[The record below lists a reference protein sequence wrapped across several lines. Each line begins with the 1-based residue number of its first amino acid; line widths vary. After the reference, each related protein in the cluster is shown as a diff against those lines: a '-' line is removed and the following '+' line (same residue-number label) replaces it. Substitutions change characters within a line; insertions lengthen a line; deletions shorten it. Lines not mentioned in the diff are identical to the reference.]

1 MNMKKILLLLTLLF
15 TFTLNAQDNDT
26 TAGSLYVKA
35 GACEDITSVPLE
47 LYLTARDTGITA
59 LELYITLPSGLETIS
74 EGTLN
79 PVVCSA
85 THSITQGIVGQ
96 SLFVSIASPWLEA
109 FTASDAPLCTW
120 HCDLS
125 SLADGEY
132 TINVTGK
139 FAVGTRN
146 GEIQCYT
153 SSDQEE
159 TVVINRIPTGVEKV
173 EIKNEK
179 AEIYDLRGIRLS
191 EPQRGAINIINGKK
205 VKL

>member
-15 TFTLNAQDNDT
+15 TFTLNAQEN
-26 TAGSLYVKA
+26 TASTGCLYLKA
-35 GACEDITSVPLE
+35 GACENPSNVPLE
-47 LYLTARDTGITA
+47 LYLTAPDAKITA

-79 PVVCSA
+79 PLVGST
-85 THSITQGIVGQ
+85 THRITQGIVGH
-96 SLFVSIASPWLEA
+96 SLFISIASPQLEA

-125 SLADGEY
+125 SLDDGEY

-139 FAVGTRN
+139 FAVGIRN
-146 GEIQCYT
+146 YEIQCYT
-153 SSDQEE
+153 SADQEE
-159 TVVINRIPTGVEKV
+159 TIVIKSTPTGVEKV

-191 EPQRGAINIINGKK
+191 EPQRGVINIINGKK

>member
-1 MNMKKILLLLTLLF
+1 MKKILLFLTLLF
-15 TFTLNAQDNDT
+15 TFTLNAQENDK
-26 TAGSLYVKA
+26 TAGSLYLKA
-35 GACEDITSVPLE
+35 GACDNLSSVPLE
-47 LYLTARDTGITA
+47 LYLTAPDTEITA
-59 LELYITLPSGLETIS
+59 LELYITLPAGLETIS

-79 PVVCSA
+79 PVACSA
-85 THSITQGIVGQ
+85 THRITQGIVGQ
-96 SLFVSIASPWLEA
+96 SLFVSIASIWLEA

-120 HCDLS
+120 LCDLS

-139 FAVGTRN
+139 FAVGVKDN
-146 GEIQCYT
+146 EIQCYT
-153 SSDQEE
+153 SADQDE
-159 TVVINRIPTGVEKV
+159 TIVIKSTATGVEKV